1 MITAV
6 GIPVEEALNDIR
18 MKSRSMVICVDCA
31 GEASW
36 VKFLGEVWTTKSV
49 DQWLDW
55 ITNPSSVEEVPNIN
69 WFISV
74 FPGTKKNDGRS

>member
-1 MITAV
+1 M
-6 GIPVEEALNDIR
+6 EEALNDIR
-18 MKSRSMVICVDCA
+18 MKSRSMVIRVDCA

-55 ITNPSSVEEVPNIN
+55 ITNPSSVEEVPNIYC
-69 WFISV
+69 IIDV
-74 FPGTKKNDGRS
+74 FPGTKKNDGRPYRGIKS